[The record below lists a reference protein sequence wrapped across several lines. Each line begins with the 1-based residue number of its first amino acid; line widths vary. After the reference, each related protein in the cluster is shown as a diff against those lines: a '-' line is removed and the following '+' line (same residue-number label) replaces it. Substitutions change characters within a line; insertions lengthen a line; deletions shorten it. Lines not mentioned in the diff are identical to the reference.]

1 MLGSSLK
8 FFFNY
13 ADFLN
18 GKSDIDLT
26 KIPELKKYFKNRYYD
41 IIIHTAAFTDLNFC
55 EKNREK
61 AFFLHSGIVSLLQDN
76 CDRLI
81 YISTNQ
87 IESKMVYY
95 LSKRMGELEVIKRN
109 NDLVIRTNLFGQ
121 GGLVYWAINSLK
133 KKKKINGFTDV
144 FFNPVHVDQLSEFIA
159 CNLHKYKGILNIG
172 SDKIISKFEFIKL
185 LSKKFELN
193 TLLLEPSIKGNHQ
206 DLSIKLEDNFVKFS
220 LSEGIEKLKFEK

>member
-8 FFFNY
+8 LFINY
-13 ADFLN
+13 AEFLN

-26 KIPELKKYFKNRYYD
+26 KISELKKYFKNRYYD

-55 EKNREK
+55 EKNRKK

-76 CDRLI
+76 CNRLI

-159 CNLHKYKGILNIG
+159 CNLHKYEGILNIG